1 MIAKRSPPSTQPGHG
16 WNKMSCRSLSLDRF
30 IFPLYSTSPPEIFP
44 LMDTL
49 LHNSTFV
56 LFAILLAGL
65 LLGNI
70 RIFGLTLGSS
80 GVLFV
85 ALAAGHFGLKVPEG
99 IGGMATALFV
109 YCVGLSV
116 GNRFF
121 SSLRQS
127 GNKLALLSVVVVS
140 LAALVTWGL
149 SSLFGIDPGMAAGMF
164 AGACTSTPGLAAA
177 MEAVP
182 DPGPIN
188 IGYGIAYPFGVAGV
202 VLFVQLLPR
211 FLKANVAQDDIAAE
225 QSARDPKKII
235 SRLVLVTNEQLA
247 GYRVAGHHAADHLRC
262 RITRVVRNG
271 RLVPITAD
279 DKFTVG
285 EELLMVGARE
295 DVEREALMIG
305 ELRDNNYPT
314 NSEREKSQVIALSK
328 KFCGHTLRN
337 LHTLQKYGVVVS
349 RISRLGF
356 SFVPTADT
364 EIIRND
370 ILTVVGDP
378 SGIESFKKAVGHRST
393 AIRATDMLSLVG
405 GIAFGI
411 LLGNLQFSLG
421 NGASFSLG
429 MAGGPLVVALI
440 LGHFGHIGPIV
451 GYIPRE
457 TRTLL
462 MELGLILF
470 LAWAGVA
477 GGAKLVATLQSHGLT
492 IFLIGAAIT
501 AVPLIA
507 GYFFATKVLKL
518 QLLEALGGICGS
530 MTSTPALGAITSKT
544 DVHTPVVS
552 YATAYPAALILMTV
566 FAKAIVSS
574 LS

>member
-1 MIAKRSPPSTQPGHG
+1 
-16 WNKMSCRSLSLDRF
+16 
-30 IFPLYSTSPPEIFP
+30 
-44 LMDTL
+44 MDTL

-56 LFAILLAGL
+56 LFAILFAGL

-121 SSLRQS
+121 SSLMQS

-140 LAALVTWGL
+140 LAALVAWGL
-149 SSLFGIDPGMAAGMF
+149 GSLFGIDPGMAAGMF

-211 FLKANVAQDDIAAE
+211 LLKANISHDEAAAE

-235 SRLVLVTNEQLA
+235 SRLVLVTNDRLA
-247 GYRVAGHHAADHLRC
+247 GYRIAGHHAEDQLRC

-295 DVEREALMIG
+295 DVEREALLLG
-305 ELRDNNYPT
+305 ELRDNDYPT
-314 NSEREKSQVIALSK
+314 NSERERSQVIALSK
-328 KFCGHTLRN
+328 RFCGHTLRN
-337 LHTLQKYGVVVS
+337 LHTLQKYGVTVS

-356 SFVPTADT
+356 SFVPNADT

-378 SGIESFKKAVGHRST
+378 KGIEEFKKAVGHRST

-405 GIAFGI
+405 GIALGI

-440 LGHFGHIGPIV
+440 LGHFGRIGPIV

-477 GGAKLVATLQSHGLT
+477 GGSQLVSTLQEQGLS

-501 AVPLIA
+501 AVPMIL
-507 GYFFATKVLKL
+507 GYLFATKVLNL
-518 QLLEALGGICGS
+518 NLLESLGGICGS

-544 DVHTPVVS
+544 DAHTPVVS